1 MEYQIT
7 TIDLLRHGKPEGGEI
22 FRGSTDVAISAEGLA
37 QMQQATQTA
46 EAWQQIISSPMQRC
60 LHFAEQIAAQ
70 QKVALAVHEG
80 FKELSF
86 GDWDGKKISDVQ
98 QEDPERLKNYWRDPF
113 KHTPPNA
120 EPLNVFS
127 LRVEQALW
135 QIIRQYQ
142 GQHMLLVSHG
152 GVIRA
157 ILSHI
162 LMAEKMSL
170 QRYDVPYA
178 SLSRIRI
185 YHDDAGDWPQ
195 LVFFNR

>member
-1 MEYQIT
+1 MQYELT

-22 FRGSTDVAISAEGLA
+22 FRGRTDVALSAEGLE
-37 QMQQATQTA
+37 QMQKATQGD
-46 EAWQQIISSPMQRC
+46 EPWQQLISSPMQRC
-60 LHFAEQIAAQ
+60 LSFAEQLAK
-70 QKVALAVHEG
+70 QKALPVAVHQG

-98 QEDPERLKNYWRDPF
+98 QEDAQLLKNYWRDPF

-120 EPLNVFS
+120 EPVSDFS
-127 LRVEQALW
+127 QRVEQALW
-135 QIIRQYQ
+135 QTIKQYQ
-142 GQHMLLVSHG
+142 GQHLLLVSHG

-162 LMAEKMSL
+162 LLAEQMSL

-178 SLSRIRI
+178 SLSRIRV
-185 YHDDAGDWPQ
+185 YHDNAGDWPQ